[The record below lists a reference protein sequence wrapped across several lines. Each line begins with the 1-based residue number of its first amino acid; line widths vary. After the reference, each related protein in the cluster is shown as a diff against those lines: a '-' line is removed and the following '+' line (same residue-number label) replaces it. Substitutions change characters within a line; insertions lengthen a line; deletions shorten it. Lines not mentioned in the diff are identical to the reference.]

1 MPTSAKRQM
10 WGPPIFYVLHE
21 SRQIMINETR
31 TDIIEGRNPVMEAL
45 KSGRT
50 IDKIL
55 VQNGEKQGSVIK
67 ILQIAKEKRIAVS
80 YVEKAK
86 LDSLASTKA
95 HQGVIAY
102 VAAKEYVSL
111 KDIVSSAKEKGEAP
125 FVVICDEI
133 TDPHNLGS
141 IIRTANAAGAHGVV
155 ISKHNA
161 VGLNSIV
168 AKTSVGAV
176 EFTPVAKVSSISQAI
191 EALKKENIWVV
202 AADMDGDRT
211 VYEHDFS
218 GGVAIVIGNEGKGIS
233 HLVKKNCDFIV
244 RIPMLG
250 RISSLNASVAGA
262 LMIYEVVR
270 NRNRKEK

>member
-1 MPTSAKRQM
+1 MD
-10 WGPPIFYVLHE
+10 FE
-21 SRQIMINETR
+21 NR
-31 TDIIEGRNPVMEAL
+31 TDIIEGRNPVMEAIRA
-45 KSGRT
+45 GRT

-55 VQNGEKQGSVIK
+55 VQNGDKHGSVIK
-67 ILQIAKEKRIAVS
+67 ILKMAKDAHIAVS
-80 YVEKAK
+80 YVDKVK
-86 LDSLASTKA
+86 LDKIATTKA
-95 HQGVIAY
+95 HQGIIAY

-111 KDIVSSAKEKGEAP
+111 KDIINLAKEKNETP

-161 VGLNSIV
+161 VGLNATV
-168 AKTSVGAV
+168 TKTSAGAV
-176 EFTPVAKVSSISQAI
+176 EFTPVAKVSSIAQAV

-202 AADMDGDRT
+202 AADMDGSET
-211 VYEHDFS
+211 IYEHDFS
-218 GGVAIVIGNEGKGIS
+218 GGCAIVIGNEGKGVS
-233 HLVKKNCDFIV
+233 HLVKERCDFVV

-250 RISSLNASVAGA
+250 KISSLNASVAGA

-270 NRNRKEK
+270 NRDIKN

>member
-1 MPTSAKRQM
+1 MD
-10 WGPPIFYVLHE
+10 
-21 SRQIMINETR
+21 NEKR

-45 KSGRT
+45 RSGRT

-55 VQNGEKQGSVIK
+55 VQKGDKQGSVIK
-67 ILQIAKEKRIAVS
+67 ILKMAKEAHIAVS

-86 LDSLASTKA
+86 LDSLATTKA

-111 KDIVSSAKEKGEAP
+111 KDIINIADEKGEKP
-125 FVVICDEI
+125 FIIICDEI

-161 VGLNSIV
+161 VGLNATV
-168 AKTSVGAV
+168 TKTSAGAV
-176 EFTPVAKVSSISQAI
+176 EFTPVAKVSSIANAI
-191 EALKKENIWVV
+191 EILKQENVWVV
-202 AADMDGDRT
+202 GADMDGNET
-211 VYEHDFS
+211 IYEHDFS

-233 HLVKKNCDFIV
+233 HLVKKRCDFIV
-244 RIPMLG
+244 NIPMLG
-250 RISSLNASVAGA
+250 QISSLNASVAGA
-262 LMIYEVVR
+262 LMIYEVVGSR
-270 NRNRKEK
+270 NSLK

>member
-1 MPTSAKRQM
+1 MNK
-10 WGPPIFYVLHE
+10 E
-21 SRQIMINETR
+21 NR

-45 KSGRT
+45 RSGRT

-55 VQNGEKQGSVIK
+55 VQTGEKHGSVIK
-67 ILQIAKEKRIAVS
+67 ILKMAKDMRITIS
-80 YVEKAK
+80 YAEKAK
-86 LDSLASTKA
+86 LDLIASTKA

-111 KDIVSSAKEKGEAP
+111 KDIINEAKEKNENP
-125 FVVICDEI
+125 FVIICDEI

-161 VGLNSIV
+161 VGLNATV
-168 AKTSVGAV
+168 AKTSAGAV
-176 EFTPVAKVSSISQAI
+176 EFTPVAKVSSIAQAI
-191 EALKKENIWVV
+191 EILKKENIWVV
-202 AADMDGDRT
+202 GADMDGDKT
-211 VYEHDFS
+211 LYEHDFS

-233 HLVKKNCDFIV
+233 HLVKERCDFMV
-244 RIPMLG
+244 KIPMLG
-250 RISSLNASVAGA
+250 KISSLNASVAGA

-270 NRNRKEK
+270 SRNK

>member
-1 MPTSAKRQM
+1 MDFEKR
-10 WGPPIFYVLHE
+10 
-21 SRQIMINETR
+21 N
-31 TDIIEGRNPVMEAL
+31 DIIEGRNPVMEAL
-45 KSGRT
+45 RSGRT
-50 IDKIL
+50 IDKLL
-55 VQNGEKQGSVIK
+55 VQSGEKHGSVIK
-67 ILQIAKEKRIAVS
+67 ILKMAKDMRIAVS
-80 YVEKAK
+80 YAEKAK
-86 LDSLASTKA
+86 LDSIASTKA

-102 VAAKEYVSL
+102 VAAKEYVSI
-111 KDIVSSAKEKGEAP
+111 KDIIASAKEKGEAP
-125 FVVICDEI
+125 FVVICDEL

-161 VGLNSIV
+161 VGLNATV
-168 AKTSVGAV
+168 AKTSAGAV

-191 EALKKENIWVV
+191 QALKKENVWVV

-211 VYEHDFS
+211 IYEHDFS
-218 GGVAIVIGNEGKGIS
+218 GPVAIVIGNEGKGIS

-250 RISSLNASVAGA
+250 KISSLNASVAGA

-270 NRNRKEK
+270 IRNK

>member
-1 MPTSAKRQM
+1 MD
-10 WGPPIFYVLHE
+10 
-21 SRQIMINETR
+21 NEKR

-45 KSGRT
+45 RSGRT

-55 VQNGEKQGSVIK
+55 VQKGDKQGSVIK
-67 ILQIAKEKRIAVS
+67 ILKMAKEAHIAVS

-86 LDSLASTKA
+86 LDSLATTKA

-111 KDIVSSAKEKGEAP
+111 KDIINIADEKGEKP
-125 FVVICDEI
+125 FIIVCDEI

-161 VGLNSIV
+161 VGLNATV
-168 AKTSVGAV
+168 TKTSAGAV
-176 EFTPVAKVSSISQAI
+176 EFTPVAKVSSIANAI
-191 EALKKENIWVV
+191 EILKQENVWVV
-202 AADMDGDRT
+202 GADMDGNET
-211 VYEHDFS
+211 IYEHDFS

-233 HLVKKNCDFIV
+233 HLVKKRCDFIV
-244 RIPMLG
+244 NIPMLG
-250 RISSLNASVAGA
+250 QISSLNASVAGA

-270 NRNRKEK
+270 SRNSLK